1 MTQGTRALLVAAAVT
16 MGAAAPAYSR
26 LEFPAPGE
34 GEALTPL
41 AAGIVRAD
49 GNLAGGAAVIIIGLL
64 ALLYIY
70 RRREYI
76 LYWIG
81 GWACV
86 ALSMFA
92 VDRSYDRA
100 LAAWTAYG
108 ASQFLSIC
116 HALCFVAAAESFRR
130 RARFRRSH
138 ALILLP
144 FAIWFLLSPIAL
156 GTRAVFV
163 PGHLVTAVVLVIA
176 GGAHLMILREAR
188 LLGAGV
194 VGVML
199 LITALTNVWM
209 TLEPARPSGQLLTGT
224 FLVQLALYLVTAL
237 GMQLMT
243 FEDMTYELR
252 RANSRLETA
261 QSNLRQLVVTDALT
275 GCRNRRFFDEII
287 THELSSHRRY
297 STPLSLLFVDV
308 DHFKTIND
316 AQGHAAGDR
325 VLREVAMFLMR
336 NTRGADYVFRWGGDE
351 FLLLLSCREDEAA
364 RRGADLRTDFDRSL
378 VSTGLPVGVGLSY
391 GCAEVSPASDSVQ
404 DALKLADER
413 MYANKRAVQG
423 RESRAV

>member
-1 MTQGTRALLVAAAVT
+1 LSQFTGVLSALVFVVGADAYRSRPRFRRGYAIALLPVLIWFTLAPVAFADGVATV
-16 MGAAAPAYSR
+16 
-26 LEFPAPGE
+26 FAPGHLLT
-34 GEALTPL
+34 GGAL
-41 AAGIVRAD
+41 AMAGIAH
-49 GNLAGGAAVIIIGLL
+49 L
-64 ALLYIY
+64 ALL
-70 RRREYI
+70 R
-76 LYWIG
+76 
-81 GWACV
+81 
-86 ALSMFA
+86 
-92 VDRSYDRA
+92 
-100 LAAWTAYG
+100 
-108 ASQFLSIC
+108 QQ
-116 HALCFVAAAESFRR
+116 
-130 RARFRRSH
+130 
-138 ALILLP
+138 
-144 FAIWFLLSPIAL
+144 
-156 GTRAVFV
+156 
-163 PGHLVTAVVLVIA
+163 
-176 GGAHLMILREAR
+176 R
-188 LLGAGV
+188 LLGALLSGCMMLV
-194 VGVML
+194 TASAHLWIAYRVAAPVTDEVAQFLL
-199 LITALTNVWM
+199 LITIVSIL
-209 TLEPARPSGQLLTGT
+209 
-224 FLVQLALYLVTAL
+224 TAL